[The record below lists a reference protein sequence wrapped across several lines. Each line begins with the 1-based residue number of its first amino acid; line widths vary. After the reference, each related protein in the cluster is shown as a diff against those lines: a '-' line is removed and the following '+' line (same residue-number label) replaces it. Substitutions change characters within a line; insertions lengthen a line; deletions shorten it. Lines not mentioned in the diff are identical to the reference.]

1 MAKAETVPDA
11 QGHFG
16 SYGGMF
22 VPETLMSALEEL
34 AAEYDSAKN
43 APTFQNELSILLRD
57 FAGRPTPLYFAERLT
72 KKLGAPKIYLKREDL
87 LHTGAHKIN
96 NALGQILLAQRMGK
110 RRIIAETGAGQHGV
124 ATATVAARFGCECVI
139 YMGKVDMERQGLNV
153 ARMKFLGAKVVPVT
167 AGQATLKE
175 AINEAMRDWVTNV
188 RTTHYILGSVL
199 GSHPYPMMVRD
210 FQSVIG
216 VEARHQILERE
227 GRLPDLLVACVGG
240 GSNAIGLFHP
250 FLHDRHVRMVGV
262 EARTD
267 CYGELFRSRRQRC
280 RCRGARAWLQAKF
293 TTMRSMTGYGRG
305 ETDYN
310 GTKFSVELNSVNR
323 KQSDIV
329 INLPRDLAAL
339 EPQIR
344 QTINENISRGRTN
357 VVVNYHNGSS
367 GLRKLALDNELARSY
382 RDAMRALQKDLDAP
396 GEITIGAIL
405 QAPGVMRAP
414 EEAIDSNAAWPAVE
428 RALRV
433 ALTELIKMRE
443 REGKH
448 LAKDLIRRL
457 KAMRKQIK
465 EIRGLHPEVV
475 KKYRAAL
482 LERIQKAGLPI
493 SVDDERLVKE
503 ITFFADRADVSEE
516 LTRVESHLAQFA
528 HHLRRH
534 EPVGRTLE
542 FITQEIF
549 RELNTLGAKAND
561 AAISQRVVVCKAELE
576 KIREHIQNLDE
587 SIQ

>member
-1 MAKAETVPDA
+1 
-11 QGHFG
+11 
-16 SYGGMF
+16 
-22 VPETLMSALEEL
+22 
-34 AAEYDSAKN
+34 
-43 APTFQNELSILLRD
+43 
-57 FAGRPTPLYFAERLT
+57 
-72 KKLGAPKIYLKREDL
+72 
-87 LHTGAHKIN
+87 
-96 NALGQILLAQRMGK
+96 
-110 RRIIAETGAGQHGV
+110 
-124 ATATVAARFGCECVI
+124 
-139 YMGKVDMERQGLNV
+139 
-153 ARMKFLGAKVVPVT
+153 
-167 AGQATLKE
+167 
-175 AINEAMRDWVTNV
+175 
-188 RTTHYILGSVL
+188 
-199 GSHPYPMMVRD
+199 
-210 FQSVIG
+210 
-216 VEARHQILERE
+216 
-227 GRLPDLLVACVGG
+227 
-240 GSNAIGLFHP
+240 
-250 FLHDRHVRMVGV
+250 
-262 EARTD
+262 
-267 CYGELFRSRRQRC
+267 
-280 RCRGARAWLQAKF
+280 
-293 TTMRSMTGYGRG
+293 MTGYGRG
-305 ETDYN
+305 ETDHN
-310 GTKFSVELNSVNR
+310 GIKFSVELNSVNR

-344 QTINENISRGRTN
+344 QTINENILRGRTN
-357 VVVNYHNGSS
+357 VVVSYHNGSS

-457 KAMRKQIK
+457 KAMRRQIK

-482 LERIQKAGLPI
+482 LERLQKAGLPI
-493 SVDDERLVKE
+493 LVDDERLVKE

-561 AAISQRVVVCKAELE
+561 AAISQRVVACKAELE
-576 KIREHIQNLDE
+576 KIREQIQNLE
-587 SIQ
+587 

>member
-1 MAKAETVPDA
+1 
-11 QGHFG
+11 
-16 SYGGMF
+16 
-22 VPETLMSALEEL
+22 
-34 AAEYDSAKN
+34 
-43 APTFQNELSILLRD
+43 
-57 FAGRPTPLYFAERLT
+57 
-72 KKLGAPKIYLKREDL
+72 
-87 LHTGAHKIN
+87 
-96 NALGQILLAQRMGK
+96 
-110 RRIIAETGAGQHGV
+110 
-124 ATATVAARFGCECVI
+124 
-139 YMGKVDMERQGLNV
+139 
-153 ARMKFLGAKVVPVT
+153 
-167 AGQATLKE
+167 
-175 AINEAMRDWVTNV
+175 
-188 RTTHYILGSVL
+188 
-199 GSHPYPMMVRD
+199 
-210 FQSVIG
+210 
-216 VEARHQILERE
+216 
-227 GRLPDLLVACVGG
+227 
-240 GSNAIGLFHP
+240 
-250 FLHDRHVRMVGV
+250 
-262 EARTD
+262 
-267 CYGELFRSRRQRC
+267 
-280 RCRGARAWLQAKF
+280 
-293 TTMRSMTGYGRG
+293 MRSMTGYGRG
-305 ETDYN
+305 ETDHN
-310 GTKFSVELNSVNR
+310 GIKFSVELNSVNR

-396 GEITIGAIL
+396 GEITISAIL

-561 AAISQRVVVCKAELE
+561 AAISQRVVACKAELE
-576 KIREHIQNLDE
+576 KIREQIQNLE
-587 SIQ
+587 